1 RCGGRGALRARR
13 AQDDR
18 ADEYVRCD
26 LGNRTGPRRDGHGLF
41 RRRRRSTAVGRARVA
56 QRAHARVTAGV
67 VLNPAEPHRAKHH
80 ETHHETA
87 GPISLPRGRSHARR
101 RCWLPRHF
109 TGLSGMTIRLIP
121 WLIAIG
127 TACTGLAAH
136 AAGTAH
142 SLDEVP
148 GKFSSPD
155 ARAAYARDMS
165 GVPEQDG
172 FGVHLPPGFTK
183 EALVA
188 QLAPGQPLGRVV
200 LVGAKPWPQRP
211 GAFVAI
217 VCAAPTDDLARE
229 VLQFRAPTD
238 CEGYERHPDA
248 DETKELVWLGVFERG
263 PDGEPRLVART
274 EQPLDQGIDWSQTN
288 IESPDSFRK
297 TDDFAIRPQR
307 WLRFDLAPYA
317 LRAGDAAFGVRAGW
331 SIGYAG

>member
-1 RCGGRGALRARR
+1 
-13 AQDDR
+13 
-18 ADEYVRCD
+18 
-26 LGNRTGPRRDGHGLF
+26 
-41 RRRRRSTAVGRARVA
+41 
-56 QRAHARVTAGV
+56 
-67 VLNPAEPHRAKHH
+67 
-80 ETHHETA
+80 
-87 GPISLPRGRSHARR
+87 
-101 RCWLPRHF
+101 
-109 TGLSGMTIRLIP
+109 MTIRLIP

-127 TACTGLAAH
+127 TACAGLAAQ

-142 SLDEVP
+142 SLDQVP
-148 GKFSSPD
+148 GKFSSPE

-165 GVPEQDG
+165 GAPDQDG

-188 QLAPGQPLGRVV
+188 QLAPGQPLGRIV

-217 VCAAPTDDLARE
+217 VCAAPTDGLARE
-229 VLQFRAPTD
+229 ALQFRAPTD

-248 DETKELVWLGVFERG
+248 DETKERVWLGVFERG
-263 PDGEPRLVART
+263 PDGAPRLVART

-297 TDDFAIRPQR
+297 TDDFAIRPER
-307 WLRFDLAPYA
+307 WLRFDLAPYG

-331 SIGYAG
+331 SIGYSGGGASFEALYLFRIDGKTLRIAFAQPMMFYQDIAGDWHRDGTRDHDISEASNTLNVLPTSTEGFHDLQLRQRGGKWHQTFRWSAADGEYQPR

>member
-1 RCGGRGALRARR
+1 
-13 AQDDR
+13 
-18 ADEYVRCD
+18 
-26 LGNRTGPRRDGHGLF
+26 
-41 RRRRRSTAVGRARVA
+41 
-56 QRAHARVTAGV
+56 
-67 VLNPAEPHRAKHH
+67 
-80 ETHHETA
+80 
-87 GPISLPRGRSHARR
+87 
-101 RCWLPRHF
+101 
-109 TGLSGMTIRLIP
+109 MTIRLIP

-217 VCAAPTDDLARE
+217 VCAALTDDLARE

-263 PDGEPRLVART
+263 PDGAPRLVART

-331 SIGYAG
+331 SIGYAGGGASFEALYLFRIDGKTLRIAFAQPMMFYQDLAGDWHRDGTRDHDISEASNTLNVLPTSTEGFHDLQLRQRGGKWRQTFRWSATDGAYQPR

>member
-1 RCGGRGALRARR
+1 
-13 AQDDR
+13 
-18 ADEYVRCD
+18 
-26 LGNRTGPRRDGHGLF
+26 
-41 RRRRRSTAVGRARVA
+41 
-56 QRAHARVTAGV
+56 
-67 VLNPAEPHRAKHH
+67 
-80 ETHHETA
+80 
-87 GPISLPRGRSHARR
+87 
-101 RCWLPRHF
+101 
-109 TGLSGMTIRLIP
+109 MTIRLIP

-127 TACTGLAAH
+127 TACAGLAAH

-148 GKFSSPD
+148 GKFSSPE

-165 GVPEQDG
+165 GAPEQDG

-217 VCAAPTDDLARE
+217 VCAAPTDGLARD
-229 VLQFRAPTD
+229 VLRFRAPTD
-238 CEGYERHPDA
+238 CEGYERHTDA

-263 PDGEPRLVART
+263 PDGAPRLVART

-288 IESPDSFRK
+288 IESPDPAR
-297 TDDFAIRPQR
+297 TDDVAIRPER

-331 SIGYAG
+331 SAGYSGGGASFEALYLFRIDGKTLRVVFAQPMMYYEDLAGDWHRDGTRDHDITEASNTLNVLPTSTEGFHDLQLRQRGGKWRQTFRWSPADGEYQPR

>member
-1 RCGGRGALRARR
+1 
-13 AQDDR
+13 
-18 ADEYVRCD
+18 
-26 LGNRTGPRRDGHGLF
+26 
-41 RRRRRSTAVGRARVA
+41 
-56 QRAHARVTAGV
+56 
-67 VLNPAEPHRAKHH
+67 
-80 ETHHETA
+80 
-87 GPISLPRGRSHARR
+87 
-101 RCWLPRHF
+101 
-109 TGLSGMTIRLIP
+109 MTIRLIP

-331 SIGYAG
+331 SIGYAGGGASFEALYLFRIDGKTLRIAFAQPMMFYQDLAGDWHRDGTRDHDISEASNTLNVLPTSTEGFHDLQLRQRGGKWRQTFRWSATDGA